1 MITMLIRPKLF
12 IAIGALLVVL
22 GFVFPLLMVIQ
33 ILKST
38 LFLNFFSYSAS
49 VGGLALGMIGFAYLS
64 RMNQR

>member
-1 MITMLIRPKLF
+1 MLIRPKLF
-12 IAIGALLVVL
+12 IAIGALLVML

>member
-1 MITMLIRPKLF
+1 MLIRPKLF

-22 GFVFPLLMVIQ
+22 GFVIPLLMVIQ

-38 LFLNFFSYSAS
+38 LYLNFFSYGAS

-64 RMNQR
+64 RRSRR